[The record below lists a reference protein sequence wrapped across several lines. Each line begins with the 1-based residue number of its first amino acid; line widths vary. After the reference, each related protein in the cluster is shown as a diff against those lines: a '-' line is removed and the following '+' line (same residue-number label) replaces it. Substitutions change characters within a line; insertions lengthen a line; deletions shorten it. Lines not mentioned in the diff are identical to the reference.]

1 MIFILELLKNFMVEI
16 NKTTSTDRFHETD
29 GVFILQQL
37 HSTIVVKQGIL
48 RESCTWS
55 FQSYLKNF
63 KIQIY

>member
-37 HSTIVVKQGIL
+37 HSIIVVKQGFCGRVVLGHSKVI
-48 RESCTWS
+48 
-55 FQSYLKNF
+55 
-63 KIQIY
+63 